1 MQNTLEKEG
10 MQEYNNKIVIM
21 RVKSLKCSNDVIA
34 KLYLI
39 YRCECEVQKR
49 MTEKDR
55 QHQKRGTLKL
65 FCRLFIL
72 LSLVVGVSV
81 AVVYAAG
88 TGDNNLQNGSFEE

>member
-1 MQNTLEKEG
+1 
-10 MQEYNNKIVIM
+10 
-21 RVKSLKCSNDVIA
+21 
-34 KLYLI
+34 
-39 YRCECEVQKR
+39 

-55 QHQKRGTLKL
+55 QYQKRGTVKL

-88 TGDNNLQNGSFEE
+88 TGDNNLQNGSFEKDQTFTKDYNQPDQSAVPFWNTTAFEGKIE